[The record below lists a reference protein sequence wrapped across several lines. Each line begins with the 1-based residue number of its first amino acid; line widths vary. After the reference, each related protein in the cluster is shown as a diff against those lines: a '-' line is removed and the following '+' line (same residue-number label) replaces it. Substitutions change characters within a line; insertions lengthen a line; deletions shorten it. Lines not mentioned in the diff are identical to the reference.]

1 MASSPA
7 EDQGAKQKNCFVYEY
22 FLKRSSIAQTPCPK
36 CGNFLGCPLSTS
48 DSKGVKNALFYSL
61 PKMSVGGLRVFEVYL
76 VGQVLYVVEI
86 QVNFAASCRRCE
98 KAQAEFFHTS
108 FIHLDFLYRYTLLQK
123 LRMSFLKIYPEAPYA
138 ITAVPLFCRF
148 VNTKSLRHK
157 EKSGSG
163 KRFVT
168 RKRRKQSP
176 TGYNLVGTKIKTD
189 RG

>member
-1 MASSPA
+1 MRELSGMPFIHIRQQGCKKCAFLQSP
-7 EDQGAKQKNCFVYEY
+7 KN
-22 FLKRSSIAQTPCPK
+22 
-36 CGNFLGCPLSTS
+36 
-48 DSKGVKNALFYSL
+48 
-61 PKMSVGGLRVFEVYL
+61 VGGGLSVFEVYL

-108 FIHLDFLYRYTLLQK
+108 FIHLDFLYRYTLLKK